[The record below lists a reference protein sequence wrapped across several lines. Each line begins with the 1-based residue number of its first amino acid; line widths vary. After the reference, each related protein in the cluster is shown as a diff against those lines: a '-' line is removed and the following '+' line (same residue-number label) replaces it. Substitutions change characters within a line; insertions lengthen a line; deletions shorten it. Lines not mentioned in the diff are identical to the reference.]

1 MNPRVT
7 RPPARDPPFLGAPD
21 ADSAQTA
28 TSMHASSAPKAPDG
42 GMTHVAVSGTGWA
55 TGQAVASKFITLV
68 ATWVI
73 ARNLSSEE
81 IAVATLAMTVTKFL
95 CVLPPLN
102 MGDLLIAH
110 RRSLAWLQPIAVR
123 ISFRWGWGITVG
135 SILLAPLIARYYSNY
150 PTLLLTAL
158 LMTAALRPLAESMQV
173 IPLTALRLSFRN
185 RSIAIVDGT
194 VQLVA
199 AIATIVLAVTGAGP
213 WALVAPLIGSF
224 AMRAAGY
231 RWAGGSSRAT
241 TDTPDGAL
249 TRLQAAGPLVQRRF
263 MATGGA
269 QYVHSLIDTMP
280 LLVLGKLCS
289 ESETGLF
296 GFSVTLAAQANTII
310 AGQIAGVLQPVL
322 GHLGQDPVRQTNG
335 YLRAMRMLGAVAV
348 PICLTQAAFSETL
361 FRVFVRGDLLGAA
374 PVFAALSV
382 AEAFYFASAPT
393 MAMLRA
399 QGRFGTFLGWQI
411 VHLAAALVALPIAA
425 MWGGSVAVA
434 VTIAGLWSISLPLAV
449 WVTTRN
455 AGGSLFGAIRVFLA
469 PWISGLPLA
478 FAAWLGAGAVASMGT
493 AAQVAALVFGAPC
506 CCMLMLLATR
516 VVQPEVFGEMVGIM
530 RRLLARV
537 RRVRG

>member
-1 MNPRVT
+1 M
-7 RPPARDPPFLGAPD
+7 A
-21 ADSAQTA
+21 
-28 TSMHASSAPKAPDG
+28 
-42 GMTHVAVSGTGWA
+42 HVAVSGTGWA

-110 RRSLAWLQPIAVR
+110 RRSLAWLQPLAVR
-123 ISFRWGWGITVG
+123 ISFRWGWGITIG
-135 SILLAPLIARYYSNY
+135 SILLAPLIARYYANY
-150 PTLLLTAL
+150 PTLLLTTL

-185 RSIAIVDGT
+185 RSIAIVDGS
-194 VQLVA
+194 VQLA
-199 AIATIVLAVTGAGP
+199 AASATIALAIAGAGP
-213 WALVAPLIGSF
+213 WAMVAPLIGSF
-224 AMRAAGY
+224 ALRAVGY
-231 RWAGGSSRAT
+231 RMASRSAHAQVQDASHPPALQQVAG
-241 TDTPDGAL
+241 
-249 TRLQAAGPLVQRRF
+249 QLVQRRF
-263 MATGGA
+263 IATGGA

-322 GHLGQDPVRQTNG
+322 GHLGQDPVRQTSG

-348 PICLTQAAFSETL
+348 PICLTQAAFSDTL
-361 FRVFVRGDLLGAA
+361 FRIFVRGDLVAAA

-399 QGRFGTFLGWQI
+399 QGRFGTFLAWQV

-425 MWGGSVAVA
+425 SWGGSIAVA
-434 VTIAGLWSISLPLAV
+434 ITIAALWSISLPMAV

-455 AGGSLFGAIRVFLA
+455 AGGSLLASIRIFIA
-469 PWISGLPLA
+469 PWITGLPIA
-478 FAAWLGAGAVASMGT
+478 GGAWFAAAAVAPMGT
-493 AAQVAALVFGAPC
+493 LAQVTALAIGAPC
-506 CCMLMLLATR
+506 CCVLMLLATR
-516 VVQPEVFGEMVGIM
+516 LIQPDVFQEMSSIA

-537 RRVRG
+537 RRARA